1 METLKTLL
9 EKNGRNPEEASNLA
23 SKYGYSPDSLTDA
36 DAQLIIQEE
45 LQASALAPTNG
56 KSAPP
61 AKPKGRGRQSVK
73 QVKLEDAI
81 IHAAKETE
89 TELTTME
96 SAIRQHKGKYVKART
111 ESIVNEIRNTSA
123 EIVQGITER
132 LMEETADAES
142 FLEIGNTF
150 GANLFPSFAESEA

>member
-1 METLKTLL
+1 METLKALL
-9 EKNGRNPEEASNLA
+9 KQNGRNPEEADALA
-23 SKYGYSPDSLTDA
+23 SKYGYAADALTDA

-45 LQASALAPTNG
+45 LQASALAPTSG
-56 KSAPP
+56 KPAPP
-61 AKPKGRGRQSVK
+61 ANQKGRGRQSAK

-96 SAIRQHKGKYVKART
+96 TAIRQHKGKYVKART
-111 ESIVNEIRNTSA
+111 KSIVNEIRNTST
-123 EIVQGITER
+123 EIVQGVTEK